1 MLFIKIIKMKH
12 KEIYQELKSEFEQKN
27 KKFWKR
33 KDTYIILWLILLF
46 ILSIPFIVLELMK
59 SYEYIDSYYDI
70 IAPIQ
75 IPTTWWTTIDVDWDI
90 VNIDFLAEY
99 DIMWRVLATA
109 QYWDN
114 IFERALG
121 SAYLEDN
128 IIRYKDVG
136 IWRWFLT
143 QDEYVKKFNWTSLSR
158 FLLPEPKSYEDRLYV
173 KDRYSRE
180 DINSHMSHNHL
191 VPANDRIKKLLR
203 WIQKWQFIHIKWYL
217 VWLHSNRWYNL
228 VSSLT
233 RNDMWDWA
241 CETIYVTDISR
252 LKEK

>member
-1 MLFIKIIKMKH
+1 MGNWD
-12 KEIYQELKSEFEQKN
+12 IYKELKADFQNKNN
-27 KKFWKR
+27 KKKNFGKQE
-33 KDTYIILWLILLF
+33 IFLMILLLMF
-46 ILSIPFIVLELMK
+46 FVPIIVFMFMK
-59 SYEYIDSYYDI
+59 SYERIDSFDNI
-70 IAPIQ
+70 PEPIQ
-75 IPTTWWTTIDVDWDI
+75 IPTTWWTTMNVDWDV

-99 DIMWRVLATA
+99 DIKWRVLATA

-114 IFERALG
+114 VFERALG
-121 SAYLEDN
+121 SVYLEDN

-136 IWRWFLT
+136 IWWWFLT

-158 FLLPEPKSYEDRLYV
+158 FLLPEPKSYEDWLYV

-191 VPANDRIKKLLR
+191 IPANDRIKKLLR
-203 WIQKWQFIHIKWYL
+203 WIKKWEFIHIKWYL
-217 VWLHSNRWYNL
+217 VRLHSNRWYHL

-233 RNDMWDWA
+233 RDDMWDWA
-241 CETIYVTDISR
+241 CETIYVTDITR